1 MLMKPSKHRAI
12 SSMKDL
18 YKAVADHV
26 TGADIVR
33 ADQESAKQAQQRA
46 HIRVANLRERFQA
59 IRELSESLNG
69 RIDEF
74 KRRRAG

>member
-18 YKAVADHV
+18 YQAVADHV
-26 TGADIVR
+26 TGVDIVR
-33 ADQESAKQAQQRA
+33 ADEESAKQAQQRA

-59 IRELSESLNG
+59 IRELSESLND

>member
-18 YKAVADHV
+18 YKALADHV

-33 ADQESAKQAQQRA
+33 ADKESAKQAQQRA